1 MINEI
6 LQWICILIAL
16 FLLVYPP
23 VKQFVQDFKNEE
35 EDYE

>member
-6 LQWICILIAL
+6 LQWLAILGVL
-16 FLLVYPP
+16 TLLLYPP
-23 VKQFVQDFKNEE
+23 VKQFVQDFREE